1 MQVAPFFRRR
11 FLLLFAGICL
21 LASCSEDFEIAAPY
35 KPVTIIYGLMNT
47 SDTAHYIRIQ
57 KAFLDEK
64 GDARVMAQVADSNF
78 FDSLEVHMKELDNT
92 TLKFDEILDRVDLNN
107 EDAPNYRY
115 RKDSGVF
122 FNAPNWAYK
131 TKRYMN
137 PAYRYRLVVMNKQTG
152 QVDSAE
158 TGIIDN
164 SNNGFRVN
172 EFAFGFVLHFP
183 AIYDRSN
190 FLLSITVPSNAQVF
204 EGVIRFHYVDKDAS
218 GLQTDRSVDWSFA
231 TAQRIEGSPSLNLSV
246 PERSFYSFLRSS
258 IPDAPANVSR
268 YMDTAEVF
276 VWASSP
282 DFATYQQINGAQ
294 GGLTADQIK
303 PIYTNIKGKDVYG
316 LYTSRAYRSR
326 LAGIDDISM
335 DSLIKSP
342 STRPLNFVGRSDH

>member
-1 MQVAPFFRRR
+1 MASLFCRR
-11 FLLLFAGICL
+11 LLPLLAGICL

-35 KPVTIIYGLMNT
+35 KPVTVIYGLMNT
-47 SDTAHYIRIQ
+47 ADTAHYIRIQ
-57 KAFLDEK
+57 KAFLDEN

-78 FDSLEVHMKELDNT
+78 FDSLEVHMRELDGSAVR
-92 TLKFDEILDRVDLNN
+92 FDDILNRVDLNN

-122 FNAPNWAYK
+122 FQAPNWAYK
-131 TKRYMN
+131 TTRFLN

-164 SNNGFRVN
+164 TSSGFRVT
-172 EFAFGFVLHFP
+172 EFQFGFVVHFP

-190 FLLSITVPSNAQVF
+190 FLLNVTVPANAQAF

-218 GLQTDRSVDWSFA
+218 GVQTDRSVDWSFA
-231 TAQRIEGSPSLNLSV
+231 SAQRIEGTPSLILSV

-258 IPDAPANVSR
+258 IPDAPANTTR

-276 VWASSP
+276 VWASGP

-316 LYTSRAYRSR
+316 LFTSRANRFR
-326 LAGIDDISM
+326 VAGIDDISL

-342 STRPLNFVGRSDH
+342 STRALNFVGRSDH

>member
-1 MQVAPFFRRR
+1 MQVASLFCRR
-11 FLLLFAGICL
+11 FLVLFACTCL
-21 LASCSEDFEIAAPY
+21 LASCSEDFQITAPY

-57 KAFLDEK
+57 KAFLDEN
-64 GDARVMAQVADSNF
+64 GDARVMAKVADSNYF
-78 FDSLEVHMKELDNT
+78 ESLEVHMKEMDGSNVR
-92 TLKFDEILDRVDLNN
+92 FDEILGRVDLNM
-107 EDAPNYRY
+107 EGAPLYPY

-122 FNAPNWAYK
+122 FNTPNWAYK
-131 TKRYMN
+131 TTRYMN

-164 SNNGFRVN
+164 SSGGFRVT
-172 EFAFGFVLHFP
+172 EFAFGFVVHFP
-183 AIYDRSN
+183 AIFDRSN
-190 FLLSITVPSNAQVF
+190 FLLNVTVPANAQVF
-204 EGVIRFHYVDKDAS
+204 EGMIRFHYVDKDAN
-218 GLQTDRSVDWSFA
+218 GQQTDRTVDWTFA
-231 TAQRIEGSPSLNLSV
+231 SAQKTEGSQSLILSV
-246 PERSFYSFLRSS
+246 PERSFYSFLKSS
-258 IPDAPANVSR
+258 IPDAPGNVTR

-316 LYTSRAYRSR
+316 LFTSRANRFR
-326 LAGIDDISM
+326 AAGIDDISL

-342 STRPLNFVGRSDH
+342 STKGLNFVGRSDH